1 LVRDAGMMPKLNQW
15 VLTEACRQMA
25 QWRDSGLVV
34 PHMSVNIFPVAFR
47 DRAIIDL
54 IQSLLEKHGLLPS
67 CLTLEVTE
75 DVILDA
81 TDNVISVITEVRQL
95 GVSLS
100 IDDFGTGYSSL
111 SYLLRL
117 PVNTIK
123 LDKSFIDDI
132 EKSESARTLAQSIA
146 GICKSLQLNIVAE
159 GVETDAQLEI
169 LRDQGYQIAQGY
181 CFSRPLAP
189 QDLAQWIRE
198 RSHYRSL
205 T

>member
-1 LVRDAGMMPKLNQW
+1 MG
-15 VLTEACRQMA
+15 
-25 QWRDSGLVV
+25 
-34 PHMSVNIFPVAFR
+34 VN
-47 DRAIIDL
+47 
-54 IQSLLEKHGLLPS
+54 
-67 CLTLEVTE
+67 
-75 DVILDA
+75 
-81 TDNVISVITEVRQL
+81 
-95 GVSLS
+95 LS

-132 EKSESARTLAQSIA
+132 ETSESAQSIA

-169 LRDQGYQIAQGY
+169 LRGQGYQIAQGY

-198 RSHYRSL
+198 RSH
-205 T
+205 